1 MFYPLNPELATVC
14 DLATWPSPVPSRSQ
28 TVPTDRWSSI
38 DRSPAQ
44 GTRRLAQVLHKFQE
58 DLLRHVSVL
67 IAALEVSA
75 GGCPAQMSGR
85 NHVSVCVCVCAFFCL
100 CPRRM
105 DLCLVSMSGL
115 TNLVGSK
122 ILYTQMEL
130 TYSGSTSLQV
140 FDNWNKDQIIRS
152 NTTKFG
158 WARYILDASCLS

>member
-85 NHVSVCVCVCAFFCL
+85 NHVSVCVCVCVFLF
-100 CPRRM
+100 
-105 DLCLVSMSGL
+105 VSEAHGPLFGEHVGFDELSGFEDPIYTNG
-115 TNLVGSK
+115 TNLFWFHFSAG
-122 ILYTQMEL
+122 L
-130 TYSGSTSLQV
+130 
-140 FDNWNKDQIIRS
+140 
-152 NTTKFG
+152 
-158 WARYILDASCLS
+158 

>member
-1 MFYPLNPELATVC
+1 MRPCHLAITR
-14 DLATWPSPVPSRSQ
+14 PVPIPNRSDGSVEQ
-28 TVPTDRWSSI
+28 HRSISSPRDEEI
-38 DRSPAQ
+38 GPSPAQ
-44 GTRRLAQVLHKFQE
+44 IPGRPPSSRVGAHCRPGSVRRWM
-58 DLLRHVSVL
+58 S
-67 IAALEVSA
+67 SA
-75 GGCPAQMSGR
+75 DVRAESRVG
-85 NHVSVCVCVCAFFCL
+85 VCVCVCAFFCL